1 VGEGAM
7 LAAIGIALG
16 LLGSL
21 GATRLISKL
30 LFGVT
35 AADPLTFSAT
45 AGIILAVALAASAIP
60 ALRAIKVDPVI
71 ALRYE

>member
-1 VGEGAM
+1 
-7 LAAIGIALG
+7 
-16 LLGSL
+16 
-21 GATRLISKL
+21 L

-35 AADPLTFSAT
+35 ADDPLTFCAT